1 MLETGGRTDTSQAS
15 QMDEFR
21 PLAIVDID
29 GVVADVRHRLH
40 YLQSRPKNW
49 DGFFAAAPSDPA
61 HPEGLRLVTTLAA
74 DHEIIFLTGRPERLR
89 RQTVEWLGTHGVGG
103 HQLAMRPDG
112 DHRPAAQ
119 VKRDLLLA
127 VAGGRTV
134 GVVVDDDEIV
144 LAALA
149 DAGYPTLAARWEQ
162 RLPEDSRALLDAE
175 EVDGET

>member
-1 MLETGGRTDTSQAS
+1 
-15 QMDEFR
+15 MDEAR

-49 DGFFAAAPSDPA
+49 DGFFAAAPSDSA
-61 HPEGLRLVTTLAA
+61 HPEGVQLVTSLAA
-74 DHEIIFLTGRPERLR
+74 DHEVVFLTGRPERLR
-89 RQTVEWLGTHGVGG
+89 PQTADWLEAHGVGG
-103 HQLAMRPDG
+103 HRLVMRRDG

-127 VAGGRTV
+127 LAGGRTV
-134 GVVVDDDEIV
+134 GIVVDDDEIV

-162 RLPEDSRALLDAE
+162 RLPEDSRALLNAQ

>member
-1 MLETGGRTDTSQAS
+1 MHTARRTEAEDLKR
-15 QMDEFR
+15 MDEVR
-21 PLAIVDID
+21 PLAIIDID

-49 DGFFAAAPSDPA
+49 DGFFAAAPSDSA
-61 HPEGLRLVTTLAA
+61 HPEGLQLVTSLAP
-74 DHEIIFLTGRPERLR
+74 DHEIVFLTGRPERLR
-89 RQTVEWLGTHGVGG
+89 GQTAEWLEENGIGG
-103 HQLAMRPDG
+103 HRLVMRPDG

-119 VKRDLLLA
+119 VKRDLLLT

-149 DAGYPTLAARWEQ
+149 DAGYRTLAARWEQ

>member
-1 MLETGGRTDTSQAS
+1 
-15 QMDEFR
+15 MDESL

-49 DGFFAAAPSDPA
+49 DGFFAAAPSDSA
-61 HPEGLRLVTTLAA
+61 HPEGVQLVTSLAV
-74 DHEIIFLTGRPERLR
+74 DHEVVFLTGRPERLR
-89 RQTVEWLGTHGVGG
+89 PQTVEWLEAHGVGG
-103 HQLAMRPDG
+103 HRLVMRRDG

-127 VAGGRTV
+127 LAGGRTV
-134 GVVVDDDEIV
+134 AVVVDDDEIV
-144 LAALA
+144 LAAIA

-162 RLPEDSRALLDAE
+162 RLPEDSRALLNAQ

>member
-1 MLETGGRTDTSQAS
+1 
-15 QMDEFR
+15 MDEVR

-49 DGFFAAAPSDPA
+49 DGFFAAAPSDSP
-61 HPEGLRLVTTLAA
+61 HPEGVQLVTRLSV
-74 DHEIIFLTGRPERLR
+74 DHEIVFLTGRPERLR
-89 RQTVEWLGTHGVGG
+89 GQTVAWLEAHGIGG
-103 HQLAMRPDG
+103 HRLVMRPDG

-119 VKRDLLLA
+119 VKRDLLLT
-127 VAGGRTV
+127 VAGGRKV

-149 DAGYPTLAARWEQ
+149 DAGYPTLPARWEQ

>member
-1 MLETGGRTDTSQAS
+1 MSVAGGAEPEGENG
-15 QMDEFR
+15 MDESL

-49 DGFFAAAPSDPA
+49 DGFFAAAPSDSA
-61 HPEGLRLVTTLAA
+61 HPEGVQLVTSLAV
-74 DHEIIFLTGRPERLR
+74 DHEVVFLTGRPERLR
-89 RQTVEWLGTHGVGG
+89 PQTVEWLEAHGVGG
-103 HQLAMRPDG
+103 HRLVMRRDG

-127 VAGGRTV
+127 LAGGRTV

-144 LAALA
+144 LAAIA

-162 RLPEDSRALLDAE
+162 RLPEDSRALLNAQ

>member
-1 MLETGGRTDTSQAS
+1 
-15 QMDEFR
+15 MDEVR

-49 DGFFAAAPSDPA
+49 KGFFAAAPADSV
-61 HPEGLRLVTTLAA
+61 HPEGVQLVTSLAVV
-74 DHEIIFLTGRPERLR
+74 HEIVFLTGRPERLR
-89 RQTVEWLGTHGVGG
+89 APTVEWLEANGVGG
-103 HQLAMRPDG
+103 HRLVMRPDG

-119 VKRDLLLA
+119 VKRDLLLT
-127 VAGGRTV
+127 VAGGRTI

-144 LAALA
+144 LATLA
-149 DAGYPTLAARWEQ
+149 DAGYPTLPARWEQ
-162 RLPEDSRALLDAE
+162 RLPEDSRALLDAQ

>member
-1 MLETGGRTDTSQAS
+1 VSVADSRCTENRIDDL
-15 QMDEFR
+15 R
-21 PLAIVDID
+21 PLGIVDID

-49 DGFFAAAPSDPA
+49 EGFFAAAPSDSA
-61 HPEGLRLVTTLAA
+61 HPEGLQLVTNLAVE
-74 DHEIIFLTGRPERLR
+74 HEIVFLTGRPERLR
-89 RQTVEWLGTHGVGG
+89 QQTVDWLETHGLGSHRLV
-103 HQLAMRPDG
+103 MRRDG

-127 VAGGRTV
+127 VAAGRTV
-134 GVVVDDDEIV
+134 GVVVDDDEMV
-144 LAALA
+144 LAAFA

-162 RLPEDSRALLDAE
+162 RLPEDSRALLNAQ

>member
-1 MLETGGRTDTSQAS
+1 
-15 QMDEFR
+15 MDESL

-49 DGFFAAAPSDPA
+49 DGFFAAAPSDSA
-61 HPEGLRLVTTLAA
+61 HPEGVQLVTSLAV
-74 DHEIIFLTGRPERLR
+74 DHEVVFLTGRPERLR
-89 RQTVEWLGTHGVGG
+89 PQTVEWLEAHGVGG
-103 HQLAMRPDG
+103 HRLVMRRDG

-127 VAGGRTV
+127 LAGGRTV

-144 LAALA
+144 LAAIA

-162 RLPEDSRALLDAE
+162 RLPEDSRALLNAQ